1 MLETLKNAWK
11 MADLRAKLLYTGMI
25 LLLFRI
31 GAAIPVPFLKPDI
44 LKTYISG
51 DNNWLGYIDLLS
63 GGAFSNSTL
72 FALGISPYITASIVI
87 QLLAVAIPALEQLA
101 KEGEEGRKILNKYT
115 RYCTVALGLLQSVAY
130 YFLMRNYGALTYTEG
145 PAMYFSAVVII
156 TSFLAGS
163 MLVMWMGEQI
173 DNKGIGNGI
182 SMILFA
188 GIVSRIPH
196 MIMSLVTGVKNW
208 AANLDMTNWT
218 EQQIN
223 STIVMNP
230 GIVALLVVG
239 MLLLI
244 IFIVFITNSERK
256 VPVQY
261 AKRVVGRKM
270 YGGQSTHIPI
280 KVNLS
285 GVLPIIFA
293 QSIAMIPATIGMFVP
308 SSQQEGSAWHTFL
321 SVFNSTSA
329 LYAVIYFLLIIMFSY
344 FYATIQF
351 NPVEVANNLKKNGGF
366 IPGFRPGK
374 PTADFIKKVL
384 NKVTLFGAIYLG
396 VVAILPLLIGKI
408 VNQSSLSIGGT
419 SVIIVVGVALETVQA
434 LESQML
440 MRQYKGF
447 LE

>member
-188 GIVSRIPH
+188 GIVSRASSMVNTVITELYLAING
-196 MIMSLVTGVKNW
+196 IMKYWFIVPFTLVLFL
-208 AANLDMTNWT
+208 AA
-218 EQQIN
+218 
-223 STIVMNP
+223 
-230 GIVALLVVG
+230 
-239 MLLLI
+239 
-244 IFIVFITNSERK
+244 IVFIVIMTNAERRI
-256 VPVQY
+256 PVQY
-261 AKRVVGRKM
+261 AQRVVGRKM

-280 KVNLS
+280 KVNMS
-285 GVLPIIFA
+285 GVLPVIFA
-293 QSIAMIPATIGMFVP
+293 SSILSIPSTIAGFMNVDP
-308 SSQQEGSAWHTFL
+308 NGIMGKIL
-321 SVFNSTSA
+321 SVIRYDHWV
-329 LYAVIYFLLIIMFSY
+329 YAVMYFFLIMAFNY
-344 FYATIQF
+344 FYISIQY
-351 NPVEVANNLKKNGGF
+351 NPMEIANNLRKNNGT
-366 IPGFRPGK
+366 IPGIRPGK
-374 PTADFIKKVL
+374 PTADFIARVVS
-384 NKVTLFGAIYLG
+384 KVTVVGGIFLAII
-396 VVAILPLLIGKI
+396 AIGPILLSQLMGMNI
-408 VNQSSLSIGGT
+408 SLGGT
-419 SVIIVVGVALETVQA
+419 SIIIVVGVALDTVRQ
-434 LESQML
+434 LESQMM
-440 MRQYKGF
+440 MRHYKGF

>member
-156 TSFLAGS
+156 MSFLAGS

-188 GIVSRIPH
+188 GIVSRASSMVNTVITELYLAING
-196 MIMSLVTGVKNW
+196 IMKYWFIVPFTLVLFL
-208 AANLDMTNWT
+208 AA
-218 EQQIN
+218 
-223 STIVMNP
+223 
-230 GIVALLVVG
+230 
-239 MLLLI
+239 
-244 IFIVFITNSERK
+244 IVFIVIMTNAERRI
-256 VPVQY
+256 PVQY
-261 AKRVVGRKM
+261 AQRVVGRKM

-280 KVNLS
+280 KVNMS
-285 GVLPIIFA
+285 GVLPVIFA
-293 QSIAMIPATIGMFVP
+293 SSILSIPSTIAGFMHVDP
-308 SSQQEGSAWHTFL
+308 NGIMGTL
-321 SVFNSTSA
+321 LSA
-329 LYAVIYFLLIIMFSY
+329 LRYDHWVYAVLYFFLIMAFNY
-344 FYATIQF
+344 FYISIQY
-351 NPVEVANNLKKNGGF
+351 NPMEIANNLRKNNGT
-366 IPGFRPGK
+366 IPGIRPGK
-374 PTADFIKKVL
+374 PTADFIARVVS
-384 NKVTLFGAIYLG
+384 KVTVVGGIFLAII
-396 VVAILPLLIGKI
+396 AIGPILLSQLMGINI
-408 VNQSSLSIGGT
+408 SLGGT
-419 SVIIVVGVALETVQA
+419 SIIIVVGVALDTVRQ
-434 LESQML
+434 LESQMM
-440 MRQYKGF
+440 MRHYKGF

>member
-188 GIVSRIPH
+188 GIVSRASSMVNTVITELYLAINGITKYWFIVPFT
-196 MIMSLVTGVKNW
+196 LVLFLT
-208 AANLDMTNWT
+208 A
-218 EQQIN
+218 
-223 STIVMNP
+223 
-230 GIVALLVVG
+230 
-239 MLLLI
+239 
-244 IFIVFITNSERK
+244 IVFIVIMTNAERRI
-256 VPVQY
+256 PVQY
-261 AKRVVGRKM
+261 AQRVVGRKM

-280 KVNLS
+280 KVNMS
-285 GVLPIIFA
+285 GVLPVIFA
-293 QSIAMIPATIGMFVP
+293 SSILSIPSTIAGFMNVDP
-308 SSQQEGSAWHTFL
+308 DGIMGKIL
-321 SVFNSTSA
+321 SVIRYDHWV
-329 LYAVIYFLLIIMFSY
+329 YAVLYFFLIMAFNY
-344 FYATIQF
+344 FYISIQY
-351 NPVEVANNLKKNGGF
+351 NPMEIANNLRKNNGT
-366 IPGFRPGK
+366 IPGIRPGK
-374 PTADFIKKVL
+374 PTAEFIARVVS
-384 NKVTLFGAIYLG
+384 KVTVVGGIFLAII
-396 VVAILPLLIGKI
+396 AIGPILLSQLMGINI
-408 VNQSSLSIGGT
+408 SLGGT
-419 SVIIVVGVALETVQA
+419 SIIIVVGVALDTVRQ
-434 LESQML
+434 LESQMM
-440 MRQYKGF
+440 MRHYKGF